1 MITKFKTDY
10 RNPRRNYDSYE
21 DLDYIG
27 DNIMINPRQR
37 NTLVELIS
45 HNFQEEDR
53 EIRLMELENLTSL
66 EAEDQIFQYLSA
78 TWH

>member
-1 MITKFKTDY
+1 MITKFKTGY
-10 RNPRRNYDSYE
+10 KNPRRNYDSGV
-21 DLDYIG
+21 DLDYVG

-45 HNFQEEDR
+45 RNFQEEDR
-53 EIRLMELENLTSL
+53 EARLLELENLTSL

-78 TWH
+78 TWN

>member
-1 MITKFKTDY
+1 MVTKFKTGY
-10 RNPRRNYDSYE
+10 KNPRRDYDS
-21 DLDYIG
+21 DYDYVG

-45 HNFQEEDR
+45 RNFQEEDR
-53 EIRLMELENLTSL
+53 EARLLELENLTSL

>member
-10 RNPRRNYDSYE
+10 RSPRRNYDSYD

-27 DNIMINPRQR
+27 DNIMINPRQK
-37 NTLVELIS
+37 NTLIELIS
-45 HNFQEEDR
+45 RNFQEEER
-53 EIRLMELENLTSL
+53 EERLMELENLTSL

>member
-10 RNPRRNYDSYE
+10 RSPRRNYDSYD

-27 DNIMINPRQR
+27 ENIMINPRQK
-37 NTLVELIS
+37 NTLIELIS
-45 HNFQEEDR
+45 RNFQEEER
-53 EIRLMELENLTSL
+53 EERLLELENLTSL

>member
-1 MITKFKTDY
+1 MITKFKTGYKNQRKD
-10 RNPRRNYDSYE
+10 YDS
-21 DLDYIG
+21 DYDYVG

-45 HNFQEEDR
+45 RNFQEEDR
-53 EIRLMELENLTSL
+53 EVRLLELENLTSL
-66 EAEDQIFQYLSA
+66 EAEDHIFQYLSA

>member
-10 RNPRRNYDSYE
+10 ISPRRNYD

-27 DNIMINPRQR
+27 DNIMINLRQK
-37 NTLVELIS
+37 NTLIELIS
-45 HNFQEEDR
+45 RNFQEEER
-53 EIRLMELENLTSL
+53 EERLMELENLTSL

>member
-1 MITKFKTDY
+1 MVTKFKTGY
-10 RNPRRNYDSYE
+10 KNPRRNYDSDY
-21 DLDYIG
+21 DYIG

-45 HNFQEEDR
+45 RNFQEDDR
-53 EIRLMELENLTSL
+53 EARLMELENLTSL

-78 TWH
+78 TWN

>member
-10 RNPRRNYDSYE
+10 RNPRRNYD

-27 DNIMINPRQR
+27 DNIMINPRQK
-37 NTLVELIS
+37 NTLIELIS
-45 HNFQEEDR
+45 RNFQEEER
-53 EIRLMELENLTSL
+53 EERLMELENLTSL

>member
-10 RNPRRNYDSYE
+10 RSPRRNYNSYD

-27 DNIMINPRQR
+27 DNIMINPRQK
-37 NTLVELIS
+37 NTLIELIS
-45 HNFQEEDR
+45 RNFQEEER
-53 EIRLMELENLTSL
+53 EERLMELENLTSL
-66 EAEDQIFQYLSA
+66 EAENQIFQYLSA

>member
-10 RNPRRNYDSYE
+10 RSPRRNYDS
-21 DLDYIG
+21 DYDYVG

-45 HNFQEEDR
+45 RNFQEDDR
-53 EIRLMELENLTSL
+53 EVRLMELENLTSL
-66 EAEDQIFQYLSA
+66 EAEDHIFQYLSA
-78 TWH
+78 TWN

>member
-1 MITKFKTDY
+1 MITKFKTGY
-10 RNPRRNYDSYE
+10 KNPRKDYDS
-21 DLDYIG
+21 DYDYVG

-45 HNFQEEDR
+45 RNFQEEDR
-53 EIRLMELENLTSL
+53 EARLLELENLTSL

-78 TWH
+78 TWN

>member
-10 RNPRRNYDSYE
+10 RSPRRNYNSYD

-27 DNIMINPRQR
+27 DNIMINPRQK
-37 NTLVELIS
+37 NTLIELIS
-45 HNFQEEDR
+45 RNFQEEER
-53 EIRLMELENLTSL
+53 EERLMELENLTSL

>member
-1 MITKFKTDY
+1 MITKFKTGY
-10 RNPRRNYDSYE
+10 KNQRKNYDS
-21 DLDYIG
+21 DYDYVG

-45 HNFQEEDR
+45 RNFQEDDR
-53 EIRLMELENLTSL
+53 ECRLLELENLTSL

-78 TWH
+78 TWN

>member
-1 MITKFKTDY
+1 MITKFKTGY
-10 RNPRRNYDSYE
+10 KNPRRDYDDY
-21 DLDYIG
+21 DYIG
-27 DNIMINPRQR
+27 DDIMINPRQR

-45 HNFQEEDR
+45 RNFQEEDR
-53 EIRLMELENLTSL
+53 EIRLLELENLTSL

>member
-10 RNPRRNYDSYE
+10 RSPRRNYD

-27 DNIMINPRQR
+27 DNIMINLRQK
-37 NTLVELIS
+37 NTLIELIS
-45 HNFQEEDR
+45 RNFQEEER
-53 EIRLMELENLTSL
+53 EERLMELENLTSL

>member
-1 MITKFKTDY
+1 MITKFKMDY
-10 RNPRRNYDSYE
+10 RSPRRNYDSYD

-27 DNIMINPRQR
+27 DNIMINPRQK
-37 NTLVELIS
+37 NTLIELIS
-45 HNFQEEDR
+45 RNFQEEER
-53 EIRLMELENLTSL
+53 EERLLELENLTSL

>member
-10 RNPRRNYDSYE
+10 RSPRRNYDSDY
-21 DLDYIG
+21 DYIG

-45 HNFQEEDR
+45 RNFQEEDR
-53 EIRLMELENLTSL
+53 EVRLLELENLTSL

-78 TWH
+78 TWN